1 MYYGDAPGGGGDIYS
16 KVTGWQEDEG
26 ADDTCVAGI
35 AHRKDVIVMEMYL
48 CAQNA
53 ILWS

>member
-1 MYYGDAPGGGGDIYS
+1 MYHGSAPGGGGYIYS
-16 KVTGWQEDEG
+16 KVTGRQEDEG
-26 ADDTCVAGI
+26 ADDSCVAGI
-35 AHRKDVIVMEMYL
+35 AERKDVIVMEMYL